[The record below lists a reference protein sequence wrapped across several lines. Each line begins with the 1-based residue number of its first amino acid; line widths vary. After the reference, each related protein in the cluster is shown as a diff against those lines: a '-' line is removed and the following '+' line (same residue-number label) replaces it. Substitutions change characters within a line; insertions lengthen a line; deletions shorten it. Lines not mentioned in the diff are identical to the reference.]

1 MCWYN
6 SMCLFC
12 VLIRM
17 CVRLECV
24 HVQVYVHVC
33 VCVCVLVSMYLDG
46 LYYLL
51 YYHNHYSGIL
61 AYTSIP
67 NYISRMD
74 VVHE

>member
-1 MCWYN
+1 MCKYTY
-6 SMCLFC
+6 M
-12 VLIRM
+12 
-17 CVRLECV
+17 
-24 HVQVYVHVC
+24 C